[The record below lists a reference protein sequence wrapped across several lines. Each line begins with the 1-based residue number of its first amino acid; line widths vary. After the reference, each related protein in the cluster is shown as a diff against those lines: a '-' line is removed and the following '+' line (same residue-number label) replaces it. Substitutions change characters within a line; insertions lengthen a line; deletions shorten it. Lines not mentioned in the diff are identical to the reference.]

1 MLRLITLKV
10 ASGGKENITVK
21 GDYVRIRSATTSGAA
36 ITLADQDSGDFVE
49 LSVGDDCEFVPFKNL
64 IVSHDQGTE
73 QTIKIIVSQGKRAG
87 ASQVSGAVTISGTP
101 NVNVTGLV
109 PSRATGGNASATV
122 TNASAQLVAASSTR
136 NYLLVQNKSATG
148 TIYLCYNGS
157 ATVANGIRLKP
168 GESYELNCNVLT
180 AAINAIGDIASNP
193 AVVVVTG

>member
-10 ASGGKENITVK
+10 ASGAKSNITVK
-21 GDYVRIRSATTSGAA
+21 GDYVRIRSATTSSAA

-49 LSVGDDCEFVPFKNL
+49 LSVGDDCEFVPFTNL

-87 ASQVSGAVTISGTP
+87 ASQVSGAV
-101 NVNVTGLV
+101 NVTGMV

-122 TNASAQLVAASSTR
+122 TNASAQLVASSGTR
-136 NYLLVQNKSATG
+136 NYLLVQNKSGTG
-148 TIYLCYNGS
+148 TIYLCFNAA

-193 AVVVVTG
+193 DVVVVTG